1 MAISQAWHVTLCG
14 GLTVAKG
21 GEALDLRPVA
31 RQGRLVLSFLVLTR
45 ARSAA
50 RDQLI
55 DLLWPGTPPS
65 APEAALSA
73 VIARLRRALG
83 SSTIVASQA
92 EISLDLEGAVWIDVD
107 AAAAA
112 VASADTARELG
123 DRARVIQKAREAVDL
138 LEGRLLPEFDGY
150 WVEQRRD
157 QLDALRIEAL
167 ELIADAGLSEGGF
180 DLRAAERAATE
191 LIQHAPLREV
201 GYGLLMRAHA
211 ARGHTVEATLVFDDL
226 RSRLLDELGTTPSRA
241 LIALNDRLLRQDELS
256 GDASNRQATAIPA
269 RLAVAVIQQLVGRRS
284 EVELLRRRWDEG
296 SGIVFV
302 GGEPGI
308 GKTLLAAHAALYAT
322 DRGGT
327 VLYGGCE
334 PTLRG
339 PYEPF
344 AELIGWYIEQRGQSA
359 VLTCSSAELQQLRR
373 LVPSL
378 AEGGVDHDAGAGD
391 RQQLFDAVTAV
402 LRAAARERPL
412 LIVFDDA
419 HWADASTLLMLRHI
433 ADALVDQPVL
443 LVVTYRRAEP
453 GTVATVALAADLTR
467 EQRPVDRLELIGF
480 DPQDT
485 ASLLRT
491 TLLAQAGPAFARE
504 LCELTGGNP
513 FLIGEAAREVDA
525 RSDKRAP
532 TVADV
537 RALGVTSP
545 AREMILAR
553 VRGFDQ
559 ESRDLLEVT
568 SVAGGEIDVELLDA
582 IVPQAGNGRDGRLEE
597 LVGAGLMFELP
608 GRRQSFRITHELL
621 RDALYAELDPAART
635 ELHARIGRYLLQR
648 GDTEPAE
655 LARHFFEARS
665 LLGAAPAIEHLR
677 GAARRATLAS
687 AHEEAIAHCSQ
698 ALIALDT
705 ADAPS
710 DRDRCIVVLELAD
723 ALERTHDI
731 SSARARYLEAARLAQ
746 RLDDADL
753 LARAACGFGRW
764 GRYGVVDQTAI
775 DLLERSVEALPPG
788 RPAMRALVLARLAV
802 RLDPIDAQDRRDALH
817 REALAAAR
825 SARNP
830 ETLREVLSAGTHVL
844 GRPEAVPTRLAL
856 AQEAVTLERDGGD
869 RVRRAWAELACVVS
883 LLELGRIPEAQDT
896 HSSFSTIVDDL
907 RQPFFSWQRDV
918 VSATFAVLD
927 GRLDDAAE
935 LVGAARAIE
944 AEHDPG
950 AVETWAAQTLMLARA
965 RGRFEDADY
974 EAISRAAER
983 HAGLPMWRAMLARAE
998 AGLGDLAQARRNVE
1012 RCMAAPWPP
1021 TVEWLPTA
1029 TILAETAGELGD
1041 SQRVAELR
1049 RLIEPFERRVT
1060 VIQAAWATWG
1070 PVSEFL

>member
-1 MAISQAWHVTLCG
+1 MTLCG
-14 GLTVAKG
+14 GLSVARR
-21 GEALDLRPVA
+21 GELVDLKAVA
-31 RQGRLVLSFLVLTR
+31 RQGRLVLSFLLVNR

-83 SSTIVASQA
+83 SSTIVANQA
-92 EISLDLEGAVWIDVD
+92 EISLDLGAGVWIDVD

-123 DRARVIQKAREAVDL
+123 DRSRVIQKAQEAVDL
-138 LEGRLLPEFDGY
+138 LEARLLPEFDGP

-157 QLDALRIEAL
+157 QLDALRVEAL

-201 GYGLLMRAHA
+201 GYGLLMRSHA
-211 ARGHTVEATLVFDDL
+211 ARGHTAEATLVFDDL
-226 RSRLLDELGTTPSRA
+226 RSRLLDELGTPPSRA
-241 LIALNDRLLRQDELS
+241 LIALNDRLLRQEELNL
-256 GDASNRQATAIPA
+256 DAANRQTSAIPA
-269 RLAVAVIQQLVGRRS
+269 RLAVAVIQQLVDRRS
-284 EVELLRRRWDEG
+284 EAELLRRRWDEG

-308 GKTLLAAHAALYAT
+308 GKTLLAAHAALYAA

-327 VLYGGCE
+327 ILYGGCE
-334 PTLRG
+334 PTLRA

-359 VLTCSSAELQQLRR
+359 LLTCSSAELQQLMR

-378 AEGGVDHDAGAGD
+378 AEGGVDHDAAAGD

-412 LIVFDDA
+412 LIVVDDV

-433 ADALVDQPVL
+433 ADVLVDQPVV

-453 GTVATVALAADLTR
+453 GTAATVALAADLAR
-467 EQRPVDRLELIGF
+467 EQRPVDRLELVGL

-485 ASLLRT
+485 ASLLRA
-491 TLLAQAGPAFARE
+491 TLLAEAGPAFARE

-513 FLIGEAAREVDA
+513 FLIGEAARAVDA
-525 RSDKRAP
+525 RSAKGAP

-553 VRGFDQ
+553 VRDFDQ
-559 ESRDLLEVT
+559 ESRDLLTVAA
-568 SVAGGEIDVELLDA
+568 VAGGEIDVKLLDG
-582 IVPQAGNGRDGRLEE
+582 IVPQARNGRDGRLAE
-597 LVGAGLMFELP
+597 LVGADLMFELP
-608 GRRQSFRITHELL
+608 GRQSFRITHELL
-621 RDALYAELDPAART
+621 RDALYAELDPAWRT
-635 ELHARIGRYLLQR
+635 ELHARIGSYLLQR

-655 LARHFFEARS
+655 LAWHFFEARS
-665 LLGAAPAIEHLR
+665 LVGAAPAVEHLR

-687 AHEEAIAHCSQ
+687 AHEEAIAHFSQ

-710 DRDRCIVVLELAD
+710 DRDRDRCIVALELAD

-775 DLLERSVEALPPG
+775 DLLERSVEALPAG

-802 RLDPIDAQDRRDALH
+802 RLDPVDSQDRRDALH

-825 SARNP
+825 SVGDP

-844 GRPEAVPTRLAL
+844 GRPVAVPARLAL
-856 AQEAVTLERDGGD
+856 AQEAVALERDGGD

-883 LLELGRIPEAQDT
+883 LLELGRIPEAQDAL
-896 HSSFSTIVDDL
+896 SSFSTIVDDL

-935 LVGAARAIE
+935 LVGTARVIE

-965 RGRFEDADY
+965 RGHFEDADY

-983 HAGLPMWRAMLARAE
+983 HAKLPMWRAMLARAE

-1012 RCMAAPWPP
+1012 RCLAAAWPP

-1029 TILAETAGELGD
+1029 TILAETAGALGD
-1041 SQRVAELR
+1041 SERVAELR
-1049 RLIEPFERRVT
+1049 QLIEPFAGRIT

>member
-1 MAISQAWHVTLCG
+1 MTLCG
-14 GLTVAKG
+14 GLSVARR
-21 GEALDLRPVA
+21 GELVDLKAVA
-31 RQGRLVLSFLVLTR
+31 RQGRLVLSFLLVNR

-83 SSTIVASQA
+83 SSTIVANQA
-92 EISLDLEGAVWIDVD
+92 EISLDLGAGVWIDVD

-123 DRARVIQKAREAVDL
+123 DRSRVIQKAQEAVDL
-138 LEGRLLPEFDGY
+138 LEARLLPEFDGP

-157 QLDALRIEAL
+157 QLDALRVEAL

-201 GYGLLMRAHA
+201 GYGLLMRSHA
-211 ARGHTVEATLVFDDL
+211 ARGHTAEATLVFDDL
-226 RSRLLDELGTTPSRA
+226 RSRLLDELGTPPSRA
-241 LIALNDRLLRQDELS
+241 LIALNDRLLRQEELNL
-256 GDASNRQATAIPA
+256 DAANRQTSAIPA
-269 RLAVAVIQQLVGRRS
+269 RLAVAVIQQLVDRRS
-284 EVELLRRRWDEG
+284 EAELLRRRWDEG

-308 GKTLLAAHAALYAT
+308 GKTLLAAHAALYAA

-327 VLYGGCE
+327 ILYGGCE
-334 PTLRG
+334 PTLRA

-359 VLTCSSAELQQLRR
+359 LLTCSSAELQQLMR

-378 AEGGVDHDAGAGD
+378 AEGGVDHDAAAGD

-412 LIVFDDA
+412 LIVVDDV

-433 ADALVDQPVL
+433 ADVLVDQPVV

-453 GTVATVALAADLTR
+453 GTAATVALAADLAR
-467 EQRPVDRLELIGF
+467 EQRPVDRLELVGL

-485 ASLLRT
+485 ASLLRA
-491 TLLAQAGPAFARE
+491 TLLAEAGPAFAHE

-513 FLIGEAAREVDA
+513 FLIGEAARAVDA
-525 RSDKRAP
+525 RSAKGAP

-553 VRGFDQ
+553 VRDFDQ
-559 ESRDLLEVT
+559 ESRDLLTVAA
-568 SVAGGEIDVELLDA
+568 VAGGEIDVKLLDG
-582 IVPQAGNGRDGRLEE
+582 IVPQARNGRDGRLAE
-597 LVGAGLMFELP
+597 LVGADLMFELP
-608 GRRQSFRITHELL
+608 GRQSFRITHELL
-621 RDALYAELDPAART
+621 RDALYAELDPAWRT
-635 ELHARIGRYLLQR
+635 ELHARIGSYLLQR

-655 LARHFFEARS
+655 LAWHFFEARS
-665 LLGAAPAIEHLR
+665 LVGAAPAVEHLR

-687 AHEEAIAHCSQ
+687 AHEEAIAHFSQ

-710 DRDRCIVVLELAD
+710 DRDRDRCIVALELAD

-775 DLLERSVEALPPG
+775 DLLERSVEALPAG

-802 RLDPIDAQDRRDALH
+802 RLDPVDSQDRRDALH

-825 SARNP
+825 SVGDP

-844 GRPEAVPTRLAL
+844 GRPVAVPARLAL
-856 AQEAVTLERDGGD
+856 AQEAVALERDGGD

-883 LLELGRIPEAQDT
+883 LLELGRIPEAQDAL
-896 HSSFSTIVDDL
+896 SSFSTIVDDL

-935 LVGAARAIE
+935 LVGTARVIE

-965 RGRFEDADY
+965 RGHFEDADY

-983 HAGLPMWRAMLARAE
+983 HAKLPMWRAMLARAE

-1012 RCMAAPWPP
+1012 RCLAAAWPP

-1029 TILAETAGELGD
+1029 TILAETAGALGD
-1041 SQRVAELR
+1041 SERVAELR
-1049 RLIEPFERRVT
+1049 QLIEPFAGRIT